1 MPESITEP
9 SSSIKDENSACLG
22 INDLLRSCL
31 EISVTWAPEM
41 RIIPTPPF
49 PGGVA
54 IAAMVSWFT
63 DKLSRFFYLL
73 GNVGLL
79 NDRQCVINN
88 PV

>member
-9 SSSIKDENSACLG
+9 SSSTKDENSAYLG

-31 EISVTWAPEM
+31 AISVTKVPEM

-54 IAAMVSWFT
+54 IAAIVSWFKA
-63 DKLSRFFYLL
+63 KLSRFFYLL
-73 GNVGLL
+73 GNYGLL
-79 NDRQCVINN
+79 NDRQGVIDD

>member
-9 SSSIKDENSACLG
+9 PSSIKDVNSACLG

-31 EISVTWAPEM
+31 AISVTKPPEM

-54 IAAMVSWFT
+54 IAAMVSEFT
-63 DKLSRFFYLL
+63 TKLSRFFYLL
-73 GNVGLL
+73 GDIGLL
-79 NDRQCVINN
+79 NDRQGIIND

>member
-1 MPESITEP
+1 MPESITDP

-31 EISVTWAPEM
+31 AISVTKVPEM

-54 IAAMVSWFT
+54 IAAMVSGFKN
-63 DKLSRFFYLL
+63 KLTGFFYLL
-73 GNVGLL
+73 CYICLL
-79 NDRQCVINN
+79 NDRQGIVNN
-88 PV
+88 PI

>member
-9 SSSIKDENSACLG
+9 SASIKDENSACLG

-31 EISVTWAPEM
+31 AISVTRVPEI

-54 IAAMVSWFT
+54 IAAMVSGFKA
-63 DKLSRFFYLL
+63 KLSRFFYLL
-73 GNVGLL
+73 GDNGLL
-79 NDRQCVINN
+79 NN
-88 PV
+88 